1 MRCWSRLWPRPRL
14 RWLSG
19 LLPFSSH
26 GAASAPLNR
35 SSTASSPY
43 GGIGGRSS
51 FLVRGSGWGG
61 GGFFLFLT
69 LGGPLPEEK
78 MKEFTPLDLERG
90 GEGERVDICGG
101 REILK
106 KKK

>member
-26 GAASAPLNR
+26 GAASARLNR

-51 FLVRGSGWGG
+51 FFVRCSRWRGG
-61 GGFFLFLT
+61 VFFLIFT
-69 LGGPLPEEK
+69 FPGPLAGEK
-78 MKEFTPLDLERG
+78 M
-90 GEGERVDICGG
+90 RVLHSLSLFFSFLWLPSFFSG
-101 REILK
+101 LYASFL
-106 KKK
+106 